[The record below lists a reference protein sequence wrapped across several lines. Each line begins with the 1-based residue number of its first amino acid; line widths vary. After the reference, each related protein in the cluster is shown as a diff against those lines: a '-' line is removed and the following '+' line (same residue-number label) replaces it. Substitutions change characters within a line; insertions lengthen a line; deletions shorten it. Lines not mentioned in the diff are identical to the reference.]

1 MSNSLAEAL
10 AVVEERLPREF
21 FDEVRLAA
29 LDGWARNAPPV
40 AWAGFECPLGA
51 NERWVDFHQGIRRE
65 DLLYLVEWLEKRRR
79 NANGDI
85 SWITFLLKF
94 CGEWERADSL
104 FFKVIPNLI
113 FEYDVRDHPDRIS
126 SPSLFLALEREDRP
140 EEAPAGK
147 TVTPAIKAAAIEAA
161 LALFVEPAQS
171 RMLMRGIKRCL
182 DTAIGNA
189 CVSHLGLMLARTTAA
204 VRLNVRSLKAEQFA
218 PYLKAIGWKGSTR
231 GLEEVLADA
240 FAFAERINLAIDV
253 GQEVA
258 IPIGLECSTYVHNS
272 ARWEKLL
279 KHLVEASA
287 CTEEQHRS
295 LQKWW
300 GRESPSL
307 TVAPWPSNLVIEGLL
322 ETPDRFGV
330 IDRFLSHI
338 KITWQSGAT
347 PKYKSYLGFTH
358 HFLSKPKAL
367 EADSIAN
374 RFASPVVWRQVA
386 HPTNELERA
395 ISGGIDFL
403 LRNRLASGLWLDFPS
418 TGADDPWLAFGT
430 SDEWVSLYV
439 AAVLGSFEREDAK
452 HAASW
457 VWRLLN
463 HRRNAGEGWGYS
475 CISPADADSTVW
487 ALRLAEV
494 VDASHSAPALA
505 AGDFLRRH
513 QHQNGGF
520 ATYLRDAA
528 IRYFADLL
536 PSELNAWCEPHA
548 CVTAARRTYSR
559 SAGRLLPVSPDSS
572 SDRWQVGLV
581 LVDR

>member
-1 MSNSLAEAL
+1 
-10 AVVEERLPREF
+10 
-21 FDEVRLAA
+21 
-29 LDGWARNAPPV
+29 
-40 AWAGFECPLGA
+40 
-51 NERWVDFHQGIRRE
+51 
-65 DLLYLVEWLEKRRR
+65 
-79 NANGDI
+79 
-85 SWITFLLKF
+85 
-94 CGEWERADSL
+94 
-104 FFKVIPNLI
+104 
-113 FEYDVRDHPDRIS
+113 
-126 SPSLFLALEREDRP
+126 
-140 EEAPAGK
+140 
-147 TVTPAIKAAAIEAA
+147 
-161 LALFVEPAQS
+161 
-171 RMLMRGIKRCL
+171 MRGIKRCL

-548 CVTAARRTYSR
+548 CVTAAAAHIPALQEDCFRFLRTAQAIDGRWDSYWWIDSEYSTGLATAALAQSRDEADQARVAAAVKWATDRVGAEGGVFSTACNAETPFASAWNLRALLSAPKHSDARDPALR
-559 SAGRLLPVSPDSS
+559 SVQWLLREQHPDGSWLGSAWMRTPPVNSTAPGANVGTILAQ
-572 SDRWQVGLV
+572 DRNANFTTASV
-581 LVDR
+581 LASLRIARGIW